1 MIIQKKNAGPG
12 RPSID
17 LEWPEGEFTAKQVAE
32 SLGGSLSRVSVHSK
46 IKKDLNWQ
54 PKIKIEEGV
63 KKLLNQIHYWKQ
75 APVWTPKSIKK
86 ETKTW
91 FKLLR
96 GK

>member
-46 IKKDLNWQ
+46 IKKDLSG
-54 PKIKIEEGV
+54 E
-63 KKLLNQIHYWKQ
+63 
-75 APVWTPKSIKK
+75 TPKLKVV
-86 ETKTW
+86 
-91 FKLLR
+91 
-96 GK
+96 GKVKPRIGRPQTIYSTVKDAE